1 MHAAASKAC
10 PHSFLAGLQV
20 AREVG
25 AREHTLAEGG
35 MSLPLPPA
43 PLSPQEGEGGGGR
56 CCIAHAHSAVGRCHA
71 FSLVTMMCRGP
82 QTLCRAVPS
91 AVFVPVALS

>member
-43 PLSPQEGEGGGGR
+43 PLSPQEGEGGGALLYRTRPLCGR
-56 CCIAHAHSAVGRCHA
+56 TMPCIFTCHDD
-71 FSLVTMMCRGP
+71 V
-82 QTLCRAVPS
+82 
-91 AVFVPVALS
+91 

>member
-1 MHAAASKAC
+1 MLQQAR
-10 PHSFLAGLQV
+10 LAPIHFWPGCRLRGRSVPESTHLQK
-20 AREVG
+20 
-25 AREHTLAEGG
+25 GG
-35 MSLPLPPA
+35 CRSPFPRLP
-43 PLSPQEGEGGGGR
+43 SPRKRGKGGGR